1 MLVITRKMLLNDQT
15 KSLLLFLE
23 AEALFACL
31 HPYSPF
37 AISNPA
43 FWKTVKKFQAY
54 FFTPFIQ

>member
-15 KSLLLFLE
+15 KSLLLFQE

-31 HPYSPF
+31 YP
-37 AISNPA
+37 
-43 FWKTVKKFQAY
+43 WKIVKKFQAY